1 MYTIRRSKDFEL
13 SIKRLKH
20 AGLKPSVK
28 HDIECVIDLLALGEK
43 LPAKYRDHKLQGEL
57 SAYRECHIK
66 GDLLLIYMI
75 RKEYMILILVDIG
88 SHAQLF

>member
-66 GDLLLIYMI
+66 GDLFLIYVI
-75 RKEYMILILVDIG
+75 KK
-88 SHAQLF
+88 ST